1 MSLQRPSAGYAAR
14 TVVPG
19 LRLGLGAA
27 LVVAAMTATAAGGSS
42 HGLAANSATYA
53 DERNEDAGAPDI
65 DTVVVSNDDIGR
77 IVFQVDVPTHPS
89 LTQDMRI
96 RLWFSDGHPATGL
109 TPNGA
114 DGFILVDGFLLDFG
128 TAALYRCQDSVCIP
142 TAYSHEDSE
151 LGFSYA
157 SGARFTSLVEELG
170 VRTEVSTRLDFWVEF
185 GAGYAYDPA
194 TRLFDFTNVR
204 RDVAPSRVGESWTYA
219 VRVGSGVPVA
229 RLLTTTPRVVR
240 AGERVTVRLHVVRDD
255 TGATIRSGT
264 VSCAARVGSA
274 RLRVPSGRF
283 VEGRATC
290 IFRIPSGATGR
301 TLHGSISVVLA
312 GKTVRRTFARRI
324 R

>member
-1 MSLQRPSAGYAAR
+1 MSLQRVSGGYAAR

-27 LVVAAMTATAAGGSS
+27 LVVAAMTAAAAGGSP
-42 HGLAANSATYA
+42 HRLAANSAEYA
-53 DERNEDAGAPDI
+53 DERNEAAGAPDI
-65 DTVVVSNDDIGR
+65 GNVVVSNDDAGR
-77 IVFQVDVPTHPS
+77 IDFQVAVPSHPS

-109 TPNGA
+109 THNGA

-142 TAYSHEDSE
+142 AAYSQEDSE

-157 SGARFTSLVEELG
+157 SGARFTSFAEELG
-170 VRTEVSTRLDFWVEF
+170 VRTELSTRLDFWVEV
-185 GAGYAYDPA
+185 GAGYAYDA
-194 TRLFDFTNVR
+194 TTQLFDLTNVR
-204 RDVAPSRVGESWTYA
+204 RDVAPRSGESWTYA
-219 VRVGSGVPVA
+219 VRVDAVVA
-229 RLLTTTPRVVR
+229 RSLSSRPRIVR
-240 AGERVTVRLHVVRDD
+240 AGDRVTVRMHVVRAD

-283 VEGRATC
+283 VGGRATC
-290 IFRIPSGATGR
+290 SFRLPSGATGK
-301 TLHGSISVVLA
+301 TLRGSIAVTVA
-312 GKTVRRTFARRI
+312 GKTVGRTFTRRI

>member
-27 LVVAAMTATAAGGSS
+27 LVVAAMTATAAGASQ
-42 HGLAANSATYA
+42 HGLAANSAEYA
-53 DERNEDAGAPDI
+53 DERSEAAGAPDI
-65 DTVVVSNDDIGR
+65 GSVVVSNDDAGR
-77 IVFQVDVPTHPS
+77 IDFRIAVPSHPS

-109 TPNGA
+109 THNGA

-142 TAYSHEDSE
+142 TAYSQEDSE

-157 SGARFTSLVEELG
+157 SGARFTSFAEELG
-170 VRTEVSTRLDFWVEF
+170 VRTELSTRLDFWVEV

-194 TRLFDFTNVR
+194 TQLFDLTNVR
-204 RDVAPSRVGESWTYA
+204 RDVAPSVEGESWTYA
-219 VRVGSGVPVA
+219 VRVGPGVPIA
-229 RLLTTTPRVVR
+229 RSLTTTPRFVR
-240 AGERVTVRLHVVRDD
+240 AGERVTVRLHVVGDD

-264 VSCAARVGSA
+264 VSCAARVGSS
-274 RLRVPSGRF
+274 RVRVPSGRF
-283 VEGRATC
+283 VGGRATC
-290 IFRIPSGATGR
+290 SFRVPSGATGK
-301 TLHGSISVVLA
+301 TLRGSISVALG
-312 GKTVRRTFARRI
+312 GKTVRRTFTRRF